1 MFLSSNIE
9 TEGGEN
15 MAGINA
21 EHSIYNQLMDVMERL
36 EKMETASAEM
46 KLAHREERD
55 HSTGKEDNCS
65 G

>member
-15 MAGINA
+15 MAVINA

-36 EKMETASAEM
+36 EKM
-46 KLAHREERD
+46 
-55 HSTGKEDNCS
+55 
-65 G
+65 